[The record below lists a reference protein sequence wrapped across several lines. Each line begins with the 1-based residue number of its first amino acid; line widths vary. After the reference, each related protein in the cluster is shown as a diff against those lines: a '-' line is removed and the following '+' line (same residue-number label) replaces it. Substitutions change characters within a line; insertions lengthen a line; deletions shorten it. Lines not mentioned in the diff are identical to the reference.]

1 MDEQTQNEIH
11 LLQQIIEGDTL
22 AFREFYELYQ
32 GKIFLFAYRLT
43 KSKHDAEEIVQEVFV
58 KLWEKRE
65 QIKIE
70 KNIQGYIFQM
80 TRNMILNGFRKAA
93 IDKKVQQKIYDNMQ
107 ALRSPTVDGMF
118 HKELER
124 LHQLA
129 IKKLAPQQ
137 RKIYLLSREEEL
149 SYEKIAEKLSISKN
163 TVRNTMINSL
173 RSIREDLSNHHDLNC
188 LIMAII
194 LQGIQK

>member
-80 TRNMILNGFRKAA
+80 TRNMILNGFRKVAL
-93 IDKKVQQKIYDNMQ
+93 DKKVQQKIYDNMQ

-173 RSIREDLSNHHDLNC
+173 RSIREDLSNHHDLTC

-194 LQGIQK
+194 FQGIQK